1 MEDFDYIDALAKSEL
16 SGREA
21 TPSNDGWDIVQEKL
35 KRKRKK
41 RRLFFLLLFFVV
53 IGSVGVYQGINYNST
68 TDANSITNKNTEQI
82 KSGNTNNSNVN
93 NTDSDSDSTSISN
106 SDSLSNNI
114 SQAEKDALRT
124 NDKTQ
129 TNNQAANKLEGNENG
144 IVNSASKIN
153 SSESNTK
160 KNATY
165 KGDQK
170 RQSNTLHN
178 TTQISETEE
187 SEEISIESKGL
198 QVYAWE
204 LISPET
210 LKKKRK
216 KQKKR
221 KQKKPEPFYENT
233 DLMIGLNGFFTPND
247 YRVTQSYVIEMSYEI
262 KRELKNNYLF
272 NYGGAFQL
280 RTLRLKNDS
289 LNFTKGEVS
298 FNLFSNIEKR
308 FGDYSVEAGAY
319 LGYEIYSPN
328 NEFFN
333 DKVKSFFD
341 KKINYGLSTGI
352 NYKNIGLIF
361 KYELSPYINY
371 LGDKKYGGFIIGVK
385 YDF

>member
-68 TDANSITNKNTEQI
+68 TDANSITDKNTEQF
-82 KSGNTNNSNVN
+82 KPENTNNSSVN
-93 NTDSDSDSTSISN
+93 NTTSEAVSDSTSI

-124 NDKTQ
+124 NDEVQ
-129 TNNQAANKLEGNENG
+129 SNQVASKLKGSG
-144 IVNSASKIN
+144 SGVVNSASKIN
-153 SSESNTK
+153 SRGSDAKNNTIY
-160 KNATY
+160 NS
-165 KGDQK
+165 GEK
-170 RQSNTLHN
+170 RQSDTSNTI
-178 TTQISETEE
+178 TQVLEE
-187 SEEISIESKGL
+187 EENEEISIEAKGL
-198 QVYAWE
+198 QIYVWE

-216 KQKKR
+216 KKKR
-221 KQKKPEPFYENT
+221 KQKKPVPFYENT
-233 DLMIGLNGFFTPND
+233 DLMIGLNGFFTPNN

-262 KRELKNNYLF
+262 KKELKNDYLF
-272 NYGGAFQL
+272 NYGGALQL
-280 RTLRLKNDS
+280 RTLRLKKDS

-319 LGYEIYSPN
+319 VGYEIYSPN

-333 DKVKSFFD
+333 NKVKSFFD

-361 KYELSPYINY
+361 KYEISPYINY

>member
-53 IGSVGVYQGINYNST
+53 VGSVGVYQGINYNST
-68 TDANSITNKNTEQI
+68 TDANSITNKNTEQL

-93 NTDSDSDSTSISN
+93 NTTSETI

-124 NDKTQ
+124 NDEVRN
-129 TNNQAANKLEGNENG
+129 NNQVTSKLKGSRSG

-153 SSESNTK
+153 SRGSDAK

-170 RQSNTLHN
+170 LQSDILNN
-178 TTQISETEE
+178 ATQISETEE
-187 SEEISIESKGL
+187 NEGISIDSKGL
-198 QVYAWE
+198 QIYAWE
-204 LISPET
+204 LVSPET

-247 YRVTQSYVIEMSYEI
+247 YRVTQSYVVEMSYEI
-262 KRELKNNYLF
+262 KRELKNDYLL

-280 RTLRLKNDS
+280 RTLRLKKDS
-289 LNFTKGEVS
+289 LSFTKGEVS

-308 FGDYSVEAGAY
+308 FGDYSVEAGVY

-333 DKVKSFFD
+333 NKVKSFFD

>member
-21 TPSNDGWDIVQEKL
+21 MPSNDGWDIVQEKL

-53 IGSVGVYQGINYNST
+53 IGSVGVYQGINYSST
-68 TDANSITNKNTEQI
+68 TDANSITDKNTEQF
-82 KSGNTNNSNVN
+82 KPENTNNSSVN
-93 NTDSDSDSTSISN
+93 NTTSEAVSDSTSI

-124 NDKTQ
+124 NVEVQ
-129 TNNQAANKLEGNENG
+129 NNQVTSKLKGSGNG
-144 IVNSASKIN
+144 VVNSASKIN
-153 SSESNTK
+153 SRGSDAKNNTIY
-160 KNATY
+160 NS
-165 KGDQK
+165 GEK
-170 RQSNTLHN
+170 RQSDTSNTITL
-178 TTQISETEE
+178 ISEAEE
-187 SEEISIESKGL
+187 NEEISLEAKGL
-198 QVYAWE
+198 QIYTWE

-216 KQKKR
+216 KKKR
-221 KQKKPEPFYENT
+221 KQKKPVPFYENT
-233 DLMIGLNGFFTPND
+233 DLMIGLNGFFTPNN
-247 YRVTQSYVIEMSYEI
+247 YRITQSYVIEMSYEI
-262 KRELKNNYLF
+262 KKELKNDYLF
-272 NYGGAFQL
+272 NYGGALQL
-280 RTLRLKNDS
+280 RTLRLKKDS

-308 FGDYSVEAGAY
+308 FGDYSVEAGVY
-319 LGYEIYSPN
+319 VGYEIYSPN

-333 DKVKSFFD
+333 NKVKSFFD

-361 KYELSPYINY
+361 KYEISPYINY